1 MHQYEVYLH
10 ACGVIRHSVQFKMSD
25 TLSSVQLL
33 PLPHDHDH
41 ECLLRSFSERQ
52 HDNRARYPPPAL
64 RRVARTRTDVGP
76 VFICSSPPS
85 VTLCPSTSTCRSI
98 QSRDANKAIRLL
110 AARRRRR
117 LCFALSLGHFFRGC
131 NTPLCRTVE
140 LHCPSSTKE

>member
-1 MHQYEVYLH
+1 MTRKLKKLHQCEVYLH

-52 HDNRARYPPPAL
+52 HDNRARYPAPAL

-110 AARRRRR
+110 AAAAAPLLCTLTWPFFPR
-117 LCFALSLGHFFRGC
+117 LQYAAVS
-131 NTPLCRTVE
+131 N
-140 LHCPSSTKE
+140 S